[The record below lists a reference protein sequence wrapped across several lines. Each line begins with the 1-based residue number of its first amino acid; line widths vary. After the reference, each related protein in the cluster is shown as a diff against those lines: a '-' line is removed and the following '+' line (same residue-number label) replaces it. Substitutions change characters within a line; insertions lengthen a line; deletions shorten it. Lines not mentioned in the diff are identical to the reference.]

1 MTTFNQHSNNN
12 GTLADVIMR
21 LDDNYRRWTGKALPC
36 PLTDSESR
44 AQWIHHQAPY
54 SLVFHNNHNDPY
66 FIYGNECA
74 LRCFKYTS
82 DVFCGM
88 PSRFSASSID
98 REKRE
103 ELLEHVRMKGIAS
116 GYTGYRVDRHGKLF
130 LIHDGTVW
138 EVLDEKGV
146 RLGQAALFWAD
157 PAPLGR
163 AI

>member
-1 MTTFNQHSNNN
+1 
-12 GTLADVIMR
+12 MR